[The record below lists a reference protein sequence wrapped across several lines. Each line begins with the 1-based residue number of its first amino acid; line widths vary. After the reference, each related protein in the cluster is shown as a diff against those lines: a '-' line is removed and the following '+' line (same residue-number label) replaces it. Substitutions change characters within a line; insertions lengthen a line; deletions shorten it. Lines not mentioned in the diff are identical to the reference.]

1 MGAPAS
7 ISPARLKE
15 LSLKIDIPPKAKV
28 TGG

>member
-1 MGAPAS
+1 MGAPS
-7 ISPARLKE
+7 ETTPARLKE